1 MKRLL
6 PILVVA
12 LIPFAGCGKKEPAS
26 QSTPP
31 PAPSDGMRTN
41 QQDSTGQALEK
52 YGRTMATVK
61 KSTEVKMD
69 LITVNN
75 AILAFQADRGE
86 NPSSLDEL
94 VTEKFL
100 PKLPPLPSGKKY
112 SYNPQTGEVKV
123 VDGN

>member
-6 PILVVA
+6 PILVVVLLP
-12 LIPFAGCGKKEPAS
+12 LIGCGRKEQAS

-31 PAPSDGMRTN
+31 PSPSDGVSTN

-86 NPSSLDEL
+86 NPASLDEL

-100 PKLPPLPSGKKY
+100 PKLPPLPAGKKY
-112 SYNPQTGEVKV
+112 SYNPQTGEAKV